1 MERIS
6 IFFIKCTVYRSNERG
21 IFKCFDKSGL
31 TSIYQSNNWIKSAQ
45 RVSLIFLLTFLILL
59 LPFAKTLGQVYS
71 VAETPWPE
79 EYGNH
84 RAVLDIPKGG
94 DAVYIDLLWRR
105 HDKDPGNK
113 RFLVI
118 EAKTGDT
125 IPYIYRL
132 EVNNE
137 RCKIVAGPV
146 KNSGL
151 YYFYYLPSTA
161 VKGKSGAR
169 GYASIEAA
177 PNKQWITT
185 HKLDQGVSTNRHIDK
200 ATIKEIQSRTKFDS
214 FYPMEVIATQAEEE
228 SFLSRYKSDYLVFT
242 EDRTMP
248 IRMLDA
254 LPLRWVQKPLDS
266 EFIGNAKKNEYYALQ
281 LGIYASQLSLENIR
295 LEYSDLKDK
304 NGNIISKDAFTC
316 YNTDGVDIDG
326 KPFTLKVNVEQGK
339 IQPMWVGIDIPHN
352 AKPGTYEGTVT
363 IKPEKLEEQNIK
375 VILEIENELLADRG
389 DSETWRH
396 SRLRWLNS
404 RLGID
409 NEPVA
414 PYTPLRVENR
424 KISCLGRSIQLNDL
438 GLPEVINSWGNEI
451 LASPIKFVIQVNNQV
466 ETFELPEFSYK
477 LKENGLISWES
488 AAEND
493 NFKLICNGKMEF
505 DGHLNFTYEIK
516 SKSNIQVQD
525 IRLEIPMKKEFAT
538 YMVGMGR
545 LGGFTPAHHIS
556 RWLRNED
563 SFWIGETTAGIH
575 CELRG
580 APYNGPMI
588 NLYQS
593 WSDQAN
599 LPAASWSNGG
609 LGRQN
614 IGHGGFRID
623 SDENTVTASA
633 FSSLRRMTPDQTVK
647 YEFALIITPV
657 KEVDTKNHFS
667 NRYFH
672 ATSPTP
678 EVIANGGNV
687 MNVHHAN
694 KFNPYIN
701 YPFIA
706 QEEMRGLIN
715 EWHAK
720 GWKVK
725 IYYTVRELSNYLTE
739 IWALRSLGHEI
750 LADGNGGGDR
760 WLQEHLVNNYTPQWY
775 AYLGNGVADEAILNS
790 GESRWYNYYIE
801 GLAWLLKH
809 MDIDGIYL
817 DDVSYDRR
825 ILKRMRKVMEAIKP
839 GACMIDLHSNTSFSI
854 GPVNQYL
861 EFYPY
866 IDRTWYGEG
875 FSYDIH
881 PADFWLVETSG
892 IPFGVMNDILLQVGI
907 NERRGMLY
915 GMTIRRG
922 NAWKLWKLWDDFDI
936 ENSQMDGYW
945 EKNPVV
951 TTDHKDVYATT
962 YIKEGSILIV
972 LASWIKE
979 PVSVK
984 MNIDWKRLGL
994 NPLEVN
1000 ITAPEIQDYQKERSF
1015 KSGEAIPID
1024 ALGDCFIVIS
1034 RK

>member
-1 MERIS
+1 MKQTN
-6 IFFIKCTVYRSNERG
+6 FFLNCKDSELKEKEILKEHDN
-21 IFKCFDKSGL
+21 FKSVF
-31 TSIYQSNNWIKSAQ
+31 IYSSNNLIRLIQ
-45 RVSLIFLLTFLILL
+45 RICSITLLILL
-59 LPFAKTLGQVYS
+59 SLTKTNGQVYS
-71 VAETPWPE
+71 VAPNPWPE

-84 RAVLDIPKGG
+84 RAVLEISKAS
-94 DAVYIDLLWRR
+94 DAVLIDFLWRR
-105 HDKDPGNK
+105 HDRNPGDK
-113 RFLVI
+113 RFLII

-125 IPYIYRL
+125 IANIQRI
-132 EVNNE
+132 EVDNE
-137 RCKIVAGPV
+137 RCKIVAGPMR
-146 KNSGL
+146 NAGT
-151 YYFYYLPSTA
+151 YYFYYLPSTVA
-161 VKGKSGAR
+161 QNSHYGAR
-169 GYASIEAA
+169 GYASTEDH
-177 PNKQWITT
+177 PNDQWVTNL
-185 HKLDQGVSTNRHIDK
+185 KLEKGIHNNPNISK

-657 KEVDTKNHFS
+657 KEVDTKSHFS

-694 KFNPYIN
+694 KYNPYIN

-706 QEEMRGLIN
+706 QKEMRELVD
-715 EWHAK
+715 EWHKK

-739 IWALRSLGHEI
+739 IWALRSLGFEI

-775 AYLGNGVADEAILNS
+775 AYLGNGTSDEAILNS
-790 GESRWYNYYIE
+790 GESRWYNYYVE
-801 GLAWLLKH
+801 GLAWLLKN
-809 MDIDGIYL
+809 MDIDGLYL

-839 GACMIDLHSNTSFSI
+839 DSCMIDLHSNTSFSI

-907 NERRGMLY
+907 NRHRGMLY
-915 GMTIRRG
+915 GMTVRG
-922 NAWKLWKLWDDFDI
+922 QNDWNLWKLWDDFSI
-936 ENSQMDGYW
+936 ANSKMNGYW

-951 TTDHKDVYATT
+951 TTDHKNVYATT
-962 YIKEGSILIV
+962 YIKDGSVLV
-972 LASWIKE
+972 ALASWIKE
-979 PVSVK
+979 PVKVK

-994 NPLEVN
+994 NPSEVN
-1000 ITAPEIQDYQKERSF
+1000 IIAPEIYNYQKEKKF
-1015 KSGEAIPID
+1015 KVDELIPID
-1024 ALGDCFIVIS
+1024 ALSDCLIIIS
-1034 RK
+1034 KK

>member
-1 MERIS
+1 MKQTK
-6 IFFIKCTVYRSNERG
+6 FFLNCKDSELKEKEILKEHDN
-21 IFKCFDKSGL
+21 FKSVF
-31 TSIYQSNNWIKSAQ
+31 IYSSNNLIRLIQ
-45 RVSLIFLLTFLILL
+45 RICSITLLILL
-59 LPFAKTLGQVYS
+59 SLTKTNGQVYS
-71 VAETPWPE
+71 VAPNPWPE

-84 RAVLDIPKGG
+84 RAVLEISKAS
-94 DAVYIDLLWRR
+94 DAVLIDFLWRR
-105 HDKDPGNK
+105 HDRNPGDK
-113 RFLVI
+113 RFLII

-125 IPYIYRL
+125 IANIQRI
-132 EVNNE
+132 EVDNE
-137 RCKIVAGPV
+137 RCKIVAGPMR
-146 KNSGL
+146 NAGT
-151 YYFYYLPSTA
+151 YYFYYLPSTVA
-161 VKGKSGAR
+161 QNSHYGAR
-169 GYASIEAA
+169 GYASIEDH
-177 PNKQWITT
+177 PNDQWVTNL
-185 HKLDQGVSTNRHIDK
+185 KLEKGIHNNPNISK
-200 ATIKEIQSRTKFDS
+200 ATIKEIQSRTEFDS
-214 FYPMEVIATQAEEE
+214 FYPMEVIGTHAEVE
-228 SFLSRYKSDYLVFT
+228 SFLNQHKSNYLVFP
-242 EDRTMP
+242 EDRMFP

-254 LPLRWVQKPLDS
+254 LPLRWLQKPPS
-266 EFIGNAKKNEYYALQ
+266 KEFTGTAKKNEYYAFQ

-352 AKPGTYEGTVT
+352 AKPGTYEGTVI

-657 KEVDTKNHFS
+657 KQLDTKGHFS

-672 ATSPTP
+672 DFHATSPTP
-678 EVIANGGNV
+678 QVIANGGNV

-694 KFNPYIN
+694 KYNPYIN

-706 QEEMRGLIN
+706 QKEMRELVD
-715 EWHAK
+715 EWHKK

-739 IWALRSLGHEI
+739 IWALRSLGFEI

-839 GACMIDLHSNTSFSI
+839 GSCMIDLHSNTSFSI

-907 NERRGMLY
+907 NRHRGMLY
-915 GMTIRRG
+915 GMTVRG
-922 NAWKLWKLWDDFDI
+922 QNDWNLWKLWDDFGI
-936 ENSQMDGYW
+936 ANSKMNGYW

-951 TTDHKDVYATT
+951 TTDHKNVYATT
-962 YIKEGSILIV
+962 YIKDGSVLV
-972 LASWIKE
+972 ALASWIKE
-979 PVSVK
+979 PVKVK

-994 NPLEVN
+994 NPSEVN
-1000 ITAPEIQDYQKERSF
+1000 IIAPEIYNYQKEKNF
-1015 KSGEAIPID
+1015 KVDELIPID
-1024 ALGDCFIVIS
+1024 ALSDCLIIIS
-1034 RK
+1034 KK

>member
-1 MERIS
+1 MKQTK
-6 IFFIKCTVYRSNERG
+6 FFLNCKDSELKEKEILKEHDN
-21 IFKCFDKSGL
+21 FKSVF
-31 TSIYQSNNWIKSAQ
+31 IYSSNNLIRLIQ
-45 RVSLIFLLTFLILL
+45 RICSITLLILL
-59 LPFAKTLGQVYS
+59 SLTKTNGQVYS
-71 VAETPWPE
+71 VAPNPWPE

-84 RAVLDIPKGG
+84 RAVLEISKAS
-94 DAVYIDLLWRR
+94 DAVLIDFLWRR
-105 HDKDPGNK
+105 HDRNPGDK
-113 RFLVI
+113 RFLII

-125 IPYIYRL
+125 IANIQRI
-132 EVNNE
+132 EVDNE
-137 RCKIVAGPV
+137 RCKIVAGPMR
-146 KNSGL
+146 NAGT
-151 YYFYYLPSTA
+151 YYFYYLPSTVA
-161 VKGKSGAR
+161 QNSHYGAR
-169 GYASIEAA
+169 GYASIEDH
-177 PNKQWITT
+177 PNDQWVTNL
-185 HKLDQGVSTNRHIDK
+185 KLEKGIHNNPNISK
-200 ATIKEIQSRTKFDS
+200 ATIKEIQSRTEFDS
-214 FYPMEVIATQAEEE
+214 FYPMEVIGTHAEVE
-228 SFLSRYKSDYLVFT
+228 SFLNQHKSNYLVFP
-242 EDRTMP
+242 EDRMFP

-254 LPLRWVQKPLDS
+254 LPLRWLQKPPS
-266 EFIGNAKKNEYYALQ
+266 KEFTGTAKKNEYYVFQ

-352 AKPGTYEGTVT
+352 AKPGTYEGTVI

-488 AAEND
+488 VAEND

-657 KEVDTKNHFS
+657 KQLDTKGHFS

-672 ATSPTP
+672 DFHATSPTP
-678 EVIANGGNV
+678 QVIANGGNV

-694 KFNPYIN
+694 KYNPYIN

-706 QEEMRGLIN
+706 QKEMRELVD
-715 EWHAK
+715 EWHKK

-725 IYYTVRELSNYLTE
+725 IYYTVRELSNHLTE
-739 IWALRSLGHEI
+739 IWALRSLGFEI

-839 GACMIDLHSNTSFSI
+839 GSCMIDLHSNTSFSI

-907 NERRGMLY
+907 NRHRGMLY
-915 GMTIRRG
+915 GMTVRG
-922 NAWKLWKLWDDFDI
+922 QNDWNLWKLWDDFGI
-936 ENSQMDGYW
+936 ANSKMNGYW

-951 TTDHKDVYATT
+951 TTDHKNVYATT
-962 YIKEGSILIV
+962 YIKDGSVLV
-972 LASWIKE
+972 ALASWIKE
-979 PVSVK
+979 PVKVK

-994 NPLEVN
+994 NPSEVN
-1000 ITAPEIQDYQKERSF
+1000 IIAPEIYNYQKEKNF
-1015 KSGEAIPID
+1015 KVDELIPID
-1024 ALGDCFIVIS
+1024 ALSDCLIIIS
-1034 RK
+1034 KK